1 MEPLYCLGAGDEVAV
16 GEVFGGAMPWLAS
29 GNLKVFESELLIAK
43 VPSRPSTRANDVSSL
58 F

>member
-1 MEPLYCLGAGDEVAV
+1 MA
-16 GEVFGGAMPWLAS
+16 WLAN
-29 GNLKVFESELLIAK
+29 GNLKVFESELLIAN

>member
-16 GEVFGGAMPWLAS
+16 GEIYGGAMTWLAS
-29 GNLKVFESELLIAK
+29 GNLKVFESELLIAN